1 MLAYPYIP
9 SLFALLLILIHLIRV
24 TFMIHDGKYMQK
36 VTLVGGYH
44 GKITEKLQPA
54 PTTAPYYASP
64 LAAVL
69 WIIA

>member
-1 MLAYPYIP
+1 
-9 SLFALLLILIHLIRV
+9 
-24 TFMIHDGKYMQK
+24 MIHDGKYMQK

-44 GKITEKLQPA
+44 GKITENLHPA
-54 PTTAPYYASP
+54 PTTVPYYASP